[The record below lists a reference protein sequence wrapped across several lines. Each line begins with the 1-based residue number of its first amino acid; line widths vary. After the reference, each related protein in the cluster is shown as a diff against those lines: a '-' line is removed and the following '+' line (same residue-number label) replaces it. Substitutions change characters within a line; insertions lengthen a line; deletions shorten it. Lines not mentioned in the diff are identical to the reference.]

1 MLLQL
6 LELLAQSQ
14 VATLPELARRLG
26 AGEGLVVAMLE
37 DAARRGLLTIV
48 EGCKTSCDTC
58 GVKSCALAAQGRAF
72 VLTDA
77 GRALITR
84 SA

>member
-1 MLLQL
+1 MLIQL
-6 LELLAQSQ
+6 LELLAHSQ
-14 VATLPELARRLG
+14 VSTLSELARRLG
-26 AGEGLVVAMLE
+26 AGEGLLVAMLE

-48 EGCKTSCDTC
+48 EGCATACDKC
-58 GVKSCALAAQGRAF
+58 SVKSCAIAAQGRAF

-84 SA
+84 RA

>member
-6 LELLAQSQ
+6 LELLAQSH

-37 DAARRGLLTIV
+37 DAARRGLLTVV
-48 EGCKTSCDTC
+48 EGCATSCQKC
-58 GVKSCALAAQGRAF
+58 GVKSCAIAAQGRAF

-84 SA
+84 NV